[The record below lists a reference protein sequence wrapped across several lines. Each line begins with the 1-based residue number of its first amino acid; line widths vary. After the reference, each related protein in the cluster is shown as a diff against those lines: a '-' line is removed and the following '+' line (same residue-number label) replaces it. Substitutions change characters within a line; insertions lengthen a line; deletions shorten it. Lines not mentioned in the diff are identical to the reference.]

1 MNRSCC
7 YLTRRKRH
15 VLLESG
21 HAAAR
26 AQAVSTDLT
35 STCVRF
41 ENGVTRTIRL
51 PPVKRRNLS
60 GFKRDLM

>member
-15 VLLESG
+15 VHLESDPE
-21 HAAAR
+21 AAR
-26 AQAVSTDLT
+26 ALAARVDQTN
-35 STCVRF
+35 TCVRS

-51 PPVKRRNLS
+51 PPVPRRNRS
-60 GFKRDLM
+60 GLEPYLM